1 MISVWVVG
9 AEGLGEVGMDR
20 SNLWNQELVMDTG
33 FRHFVEE
40 GLCHCTYYFPWAER
54 AWWIYLQDLGSVSAA
69 FAES

>member
-1 MISVWVVG
+1 
-9 AEGLGEVGMDR
+9 MDR
-20 SNLWNQELVMDTG
+20 SNFWNQELVMDTG